1 MTQPHVLR
9 RGPHTTRSLLMPNL
23 FINPSILRAGDVG
36 VLLAGGALVVAL
48 SVFAWSGGKGDT
60 AIIRAAG
67 QIVGTASLTHIQNFS
82 INGPLGTTRIEIE
95 PGRARIA
102 RDPSPRQLCVK
113 QGWLTR
119 SGQAALCLPNQVSLE
134 IRGSTTV
141 YDTLGY

>member
-1 MTQPHVLR
+1 ML
-9 RGPHTTRSLLMPNL
+9 
-23 FINPSILRAGDVG
+23 LRAGDVG
-36 VLLAGGALVVAL
+36 VLLAGTGLVVAL
-48 SVFAWSGGKGDT
+48 TVFAWGGGRGDT

-67 QIVGTASLTHIQNFS
+67 QIVETVSLSQTQRFS
-82 INGPLGTTRIEIE
+82 INGPLGITQIEIE

-113 QGWLTR
+113 QGWLTQ

-134 IRGSTTV
+134 IRGRTMA